1 MTIEGF
7 DLKKDGP
14 QSGLLWVTFSN
25 IQIHGQRGTPAYMR
39 GLQQK
44 AKFIDRVILTEL
56 KQGTKHY
63 NRKGDQLKTHVN
75 ILRSYMREKGFF
87 IDLPKDR
94 RWKMEALMKEGET
107 FLKEGGRLIHGG
119 NQHRVDPHKRN

>member
-7 DLKKDGP
+7 DLQEKGP

-44 AKFIDRVILTEL
+44 AQLIDRFLLTEL
-56 KQGTKHY
+56 RLGTKHY
-63 NRKGDQLKTHVN
+63 NKKGDLLKNHRD
-75 ILRSYMREKGFF
+75 ILRSYARERGFY
-87 IDLPKDR
+87 IDLPVDR
-94 RWKMEALMKEGET
+94 RWKMEGL
-107 FLKEGGRLIHGG
+107 LKEGGRLIHGEH
-119 NQHRVDPHKRN
+119 QDRMDPSQRN